1 MTYAQEVNDSI
12 PDIHQELEVFEP
24 QSLNELIHT
33 VTSGLVKLAVN
44 IIVAII
50 VFYIG
55 RYIIRKL
62 TKLVA
67 TILLKREV
75 ELSLTTFIL
84 SLVRIVLYFIL
95 IVTIIGILGLET
107 SSFLALFASA
117 GVAIGMA
124 LSGTLQNFAGG
135 VLILLLK
142 PYKIGDYIEA
152 QGYAGTVKEIQIFST
167 VIITPDNKLII
178 IPNGP
183 LSTSSINNWSKEGY
197 RRIVW
202 NVSISYGDKVEDA
215 RNAVMQMFAND
226 ERIVKGFIEDDREM
240 RQSNQNSSEDKSSSE
255 KAHSKKPNS
264 TDILRQTLS
273 ERFLD
278 KIPKKDGRPTVVVN
292 ELADSSVV
300 LNIRAWVQTDDYWD
314 VYYEY
319 NERFYI
325 ELPKFG
331 INFPFPQM
339 DVHLSNK

>member
-1 MTYAQEVNDSI
+1 MLTPQEVTDSTRTI
-12 PDIHQELEVFEP
+12 VEDGLSLMKS
-24 QSLNELIHT
+24 QSLTDLIHS
-33 VTSGLVKLAVN
+33 VTSGLVRLA
-44 IIVAII
+44 IDILIALL

-62 TKLVA
+62 TNLVA
-67 TILLKREV
+67 TIMVKREV
-75 ELSLTTFIL
+75 DFSLTTFVI
-84 SLVRIVLYFIL
+84 SLVKIVLYFIL

-124 LSGTLQNFAGG
+124 ISGTLQNFAGG

-167 VIITPDNKLII
+167 VIITSDNKLII

-197 RRIVW
+197 RRVVW
-202 NVSISYGDKVEDA
+202 NIGISYGDKVESARDA
-215 RNAVMQMFAND
+215 VLKMFDND
-226 ERIVKGFIEDDREM
+226 SRIVNGYIEDDRRKRSGIPE
-240 RQSNQNSSEDKSSSE
+240 
-255 KAHSKKPNS
+255 A
-264 TDILRQTLS
+264 DIIVRNIDPKLL
-273 ERFLD
+273 E
-278 KIPKKDGRPTVVVN
+278 KIPKKDGSPSVVVS

-300 LNIRAWVQTDDYWD
+300 LQVRAWVQTSDYWD
-314 VYYEY
+314 VFYQY
-319 NERFYI
+319 NERFYN
-325 ELPKFG
+325 ELPDYG

-339 DVHLSNK
+339 SVHISPQES